1 MGSWFWFIFCVG
13 RATTDSESQRVD
25 TTGEM
30 LQCLCDIKVNDGWCT
45 EGATS
50 TFALSPLGRRYE
62 SAELRRRE
70 CEGEEAIVVSHLRTS
85 PLYLRT
91 FAFASSHLYL
101 CNFALLHLCPKAKVE
116 VAPSDHHND
125 VYSAS
130 KVNVPWKDKF
140 NKDMQILTSIMK
152 SL

>member
-1 MGSWFWFIFCVG
+1 MILIYFCVG
-13 RATTDSESQRVD
+13 RATADSESQRVD

-62 SAELRRRE
+62 SADVRRRE
-70 CEGEEAIVVSHLRTS
+70 CEGEEAIVVSHLCTS

-91 FAFASSHLYL
+91 FAFASSHLHL
-101 CNFALLHLCPKAKVE
+101 CNVFWRMTLFCGHWPLANIVKKRLLDIKYP
-116 VAPSDHHND
+116 
-125 VYSAS
+125 
-130 KVNVPWKDKF
+130 
-140 NKDMQILTSIMK
+140 
-152 SL
+152 